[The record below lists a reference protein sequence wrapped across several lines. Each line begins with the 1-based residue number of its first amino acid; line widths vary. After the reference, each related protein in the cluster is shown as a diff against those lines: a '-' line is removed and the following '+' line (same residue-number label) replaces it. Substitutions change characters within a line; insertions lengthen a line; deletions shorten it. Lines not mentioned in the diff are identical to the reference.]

1 MTCPLGRYR
10 IGVFFESVPTR
21 PITDAFC
28 YLPVQQKQNTVAF
41 ISCCVIIRTACLR
54 VHSSAGV
61 EGSVSMR
68 VSSNL
73 DIVVYLLPTIY
84 YPLAMTYDL
93 LCIKYYLLPIT

>member
-1 MTCPLGRYR
+1 MTGPSGRY
-10 IGVFFESVPTR
+10 GVCVFLESFPTH

-28 YLPVQQKQNTVAF
+28 YLPVQNKQNTVAF
-41 ISCCVIIRTACLR
+41 ISCCVIIRTVCLK
-54 VHSSAGV
+54 VHLSAGV
-61 EGSVSMR
+61 EGSVSMH

-93 LCIKYYLLPIT
+93 LCINYYLLPIT